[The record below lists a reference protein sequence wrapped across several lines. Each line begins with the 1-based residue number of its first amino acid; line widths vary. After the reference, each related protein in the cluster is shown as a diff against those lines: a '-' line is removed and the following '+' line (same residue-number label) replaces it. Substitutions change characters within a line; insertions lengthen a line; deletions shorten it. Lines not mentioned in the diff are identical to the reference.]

1 MDQIE
6 DRLPVLLQRLADEV
20 PPPVAV
26 PPELMRRSRRRI
38 LLNGVLTTAVV
49 AGLAVG
55 SVTVFRTL
63 IAGDVRDRQVP
74 VSDPTPVVGK
84 IAFPSSDGGIY
95 LVNSSGGGPV
105 RLTQG
110 EFPSFSPDGT
120 RIAFTRSG
128 QVYVMEADG
137 TGISR
142 LTDQARAS
150 GGLAWSPDG
159 TRIAFVGTRDGE
171 QGLILVN
178 SDGGRMAQFVEE
190 IPADD
195 VTPSWSP
202 DAGRIL
208 IGTLEG
214 FLLVDIQTG
223 ATSLLPGDPRMAE
236 DQRDCGTFF
245 GPAYSPNGTTIAFA
259 LWRTAGLLGCR
270 PDGLFLMDAD
280 GTNVRRLTDRSLRW
294 RSTSTE
300 PGTISPWGPAW
311 SPDGTRIAF
320 FHQPGGPGAL
330 YVVNVDGSG
339 LTKLADI
346 GQGDLGAFL
355 SASPSW
361 SPVQ

>member
-1 MDQIE
+1 MDQME
-6 DRLPVLLQRLADEV
+6 DRLPVLLRRLAGEV

-38 LLNGVLTTAVV
+38 LLNGVLTAAVV

-74 VSDPTPVVGK
+74 ASDPTPVVGK

-128 QVYVMEADG
+128 QVYVTEADG

-142 LTDQARAS
+142 LTDQARAP
-150 GGLAWSPDG
+150 GRLAWSPDG

-171 QGLILVN
+171 HGLIIVN
-178 SDGGRMAQFVEE
+178 SDGGGTPRFVEE
-190 IPADD
+190 IPAGGDRS
-195 VTPSWSP
+195 TPSWSP
-202 DAGRIL
+202 DGGQIL
-208 IGTLEG
+208 IGTDGEG
-214 FLLVDIQTG
+214 FLLVDVQTG

-236 DQRDCGTFF
+236 DQRDCGTLF
-245 GPAYSPNGTTIAFA
+245 GPAYSPNGSTIAFA
-259 LWRTAGLLGCR
+259 LWRTQGLLGCR

-280 GTNVRRLTDRSLRW
+280 GTNVRRLTDRSL
-294 RSTSTE
+294 
-300 PGTISPWGPAW
+300 SPWGPSW

-320 FHQPGGPGAL
+320 FSQPGGPTSAL

-346 GQGDLGAFL
+346 GQGDLAGFL
-355 SASPSW
+355 PASPSW